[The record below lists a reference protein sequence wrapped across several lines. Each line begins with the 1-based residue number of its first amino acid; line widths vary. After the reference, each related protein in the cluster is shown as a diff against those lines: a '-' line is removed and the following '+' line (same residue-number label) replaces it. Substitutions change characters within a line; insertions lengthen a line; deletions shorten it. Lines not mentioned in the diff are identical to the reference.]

1 MDHSNLSIK
10 KGGKNIP
17 ANWQVYII
25 INDASLP
32 PPHLHLFARLQIL
45 MRLSL
50 PLPPP
55 SQSTL
60 ALNEAKSGKKKIS
73 SPIQSN

>member
-25 INDASLP
+25 INDA
-32 PPHLHLFARLQIL
+32 
-45 MRLSL
+45 
-50 PLPPP
+50 PLICQT
-55 SQSTL
+55 SNI
-60 ALNEAKSGKKKIS
+60 NEAKSGPLNSIVF
-73 SPIQSN
+73 ICEDNG